1 MKIVKLTF
9 FYLAI
14 ILLALTLSLAGV
26 RLSISLGIFALIAV
40 GMIYRHIHILYR
52 TNNMEQVDKWVK
64 ITEKSLYL
72 LLSMHQLTGQKRNR
86 FRQSMS
92 SSIII
97 SSQPL
102 STITS
107 LLRPLW
113 RRILVLLK

>member
-64 ITEKSLYL
+64 NHRKEPIFLALYA
-72 LLSMHQLTGQKRNR
+72 SAYGTKRNR

-97 SSQPL
+97 SDQPL

-113 RRILVLLK
+113 RRILVPLK